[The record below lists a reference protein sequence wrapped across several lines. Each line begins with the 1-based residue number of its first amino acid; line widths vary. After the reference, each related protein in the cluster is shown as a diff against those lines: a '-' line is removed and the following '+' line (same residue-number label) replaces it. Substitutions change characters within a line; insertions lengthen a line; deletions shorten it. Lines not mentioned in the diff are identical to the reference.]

1 MPRFK
6 KARDYALY
14 LLKFRSRSK
23 KELADRLRRKGF
35 GEAEVEEV
43 LADLERAGL
52 LDDADFAR
60 SLVRSRMKELWGKR
74 LIEYELGKFGI
85 KGDEARRVLDE
96 IYDEDFVRKEA
107 AEKALRL
114 IGRWKGM
121 DGRKKREKLISY
133 FSRRGH
139 SYDFIRSLL
148 EEAGL

>member
-23 KELADRLRRKGF
+23 KELKDRLRRKGF
-35 GEAEVEEV
+35 AEDEVEKA
-43 LADLERAGL
+43 LTDLERAGL

-60 SLVRSRMKELWGKR
+60 SLVRSRMRELWGKR

-85 KGDEARRVLDE
+85 RGDEARSALEE
-96 IYDEDFVRKEA
+96 IYDEDFVRREA
-107 AEKALRL
+107 VEKVLKLA
-114 IGRWKGM
+114 GRWKGM
-121 DGRKKREKLISY
+121 DRRKKREKVIAY

-139 SYDFIRSLL
+139 SYDFIKSLL

>member
-6 KARDYALY
+6 KAKDYALY

-23 KELADRLRRKGF
+23 KELEDRLRRKGF
-35 GEAEVEEV
+35 AEDEVEEA
-43 LADLERAGL
+43 LGDLERAGL

-60 SLVRSRMKELWGKR
+60 SLVRSRMRELWGKR

-85 KGDEARRVLDE
+85 RGDEARSALEE
-96 IYDEDFVRKEA
+96 IYDEDFVRREA
-107 AEKALRL
+107 VEKVLKLA
-114 IGRWKGM
+114 GRWKGM
-121 DGRKKREKLISY
+121 DRRKKREKVIAY

-139 SYDFIRSLL
+139 SYDFIKSLL

>member
-6 KARDYALY
+6 KAKDYALY

-23 KELADRLRRKGF
+23 KELEDRLRRKGF
-35 GEAEVEEV
+35 AEDEVEEA

-60 SLVRSRMKELWGKR
+60 SLVRSRMRELWGKR

-85 KGDEARRVLDE
+85 RGDEARSALEEV
-96 IYDEDFVRKEA
+96 YDEDFVRREA
-107 AEKALRL
+107 VEKVLKLA
-114 IGRWKGM
+114 GRWKGM
-121 DGRKKREKLISY
+121 DRRKKREKVIAY

-139 SYDFIRSLL
+139 SYDFIKSLL

>member
-6 KARDYALY
+6 KAKDYALY
-14 LLKFRSRSK
+14 LLKFRSRTK
-23 KELADRLRRKGF
+23 KELEDRLRRKGF
-35 GEAEVEEV
+35 AEDEVEEA

-60 SLVRSRMKELWGKR
+60 SLVRSRMRELWGKR

-85 KGDEARRVLDE
+85 RGDEARSALEEV
-96 IYDEDFVRKEA
+96 YDEDFVRREA
-107 AEKALRL
+107 VEKVLKLA
-114 IGRWKGM
+114 GRWKGM
-121 DGRKKREKLISY
+121 DRRKKREKVIAY

-139 SYDFIRSLL
+139 SYDFIKSLL

>member
-23 KELADRLRRKGF
+23 KELGDRLRRKGF
-35 GEAEVEEV
+35 GEDEVEKV

-52 LDDADFAR
+52 LDDVDFAR
-60 SLVRSRMKELWGKR
+60 SLVRSRMRELWGKR

-85 KGDEARRVLDE
+85 KGEEARRVLDE
-96 IYDEDFVRKEA
+96 VYDGDFVRREA
-107 AEKALRL
+107 REKVLKL
-114 IGRWKGM
+114 VGRWRGM
-121 DGRKKREKLISY
+121 ERRKKREKLIAY

>member
-6 KARDYALY
+6 KAKDYALY

-23 KELADRLRRKGF
+23 KELEDRLRRKGF
-35 GEAEVEEV
+35 AEDEVEEA
-43 LADLERAGL
+43 LGDLERAGL

-60 SLVRSRMKELWGKR
+60 SLVRSRMRELWGKR

-85 KGDEARRVLDE
+85 RGDEARSALEEV
-96 IYDEDFVRKEA
+96 YDEDFVRREA
-107 AEKALRL
+107 VEKVLKLA
-114 IGRWKGM
+114 GRWKGM
-121 DGRKKREKLISY
+121 DRRKKREKVIAY

-139 SYDFIRSLL
+139 SYDFIKSLL